1 MGKMREISE
10 TNERGLTIY
19 QKHKELNSFILIISF
34 LPKLLLSTLVHLL
47 QYFLALIESTNLSTS
62 LIDYSYRFIN
72 ILLDEILV

>member
-34 LPKLLLSTLVHLL
+34 LPKLLLSTLVRLL
-47 QYFLALIESTNLSTS
+47 QYFLALIESTDLSTS

-72 ILLDEILV
+72 ILLDGILV